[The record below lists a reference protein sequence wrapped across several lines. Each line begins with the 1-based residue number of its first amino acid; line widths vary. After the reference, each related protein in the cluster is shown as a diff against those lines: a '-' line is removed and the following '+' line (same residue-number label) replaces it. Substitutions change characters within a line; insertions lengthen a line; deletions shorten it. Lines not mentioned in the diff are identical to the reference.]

1 MAEIMKK
8 ELDIKDFEMTSTVEN
23 TCFIDIPE
31 DEIKMENIEV
41 KDENSDYELDPLQS
55 EPKRIRKSQ
64 HRYSCSQFKYFAL
77 TTRNL
82 KIHVDSKHEGGYP
95 CPECDFAA
103 TTAVILKT
111 HVESIHEGV

>member
-41 KDENSDYELDPLQS
+41 KG
-55 EPKRIRKSQ
+55 K
-64 HRYSCSQFKYFAL
+64 
-77 TTRNL
+77 L
-82 KIHVDSKHEGGYP
+82 KN
-95 CPECDFAA
+95 
-103 TTAVILKT
+103 
-111 HVESIHEGV
+111 